1 MSSYEDTMADTIRAN
16 RIMNARR
23 TEMKQLFSSFQQA
36 RQHYISMPNQNRAEA
51 FKPVYDVFQ
60 RLQREMDEHRLATNL
75 QAWTP
80 EYFDEQLMILS
91 NWVPKTCQYFLEFQN
106 AGGDSEHALKCCLEF
121 KAELEG
127 VLNKRPA
134 TLAAKITDMIMHKM
148 NERDSRLS
156 FTNNNI
162 MQN

>member
-1 MSSYEDTMADTIRAN
+1 MSSYEAIMRAN
-16 RIMNARR
+16 QILNARR
-23 TEMKQLFSSFQQA
+23 TEMKQLFFSFKQA
-36 RQHYISMPNQNRAEA
+36 SQHHISMPNKHRFEE
-51 FKPVYDVFQ
+51 FKPFYDAFQ
-60 RLQREMDEHRLATNL
+60 RLQREMDQHRLATNL

-127 VLNKRPA
+127 VLNKKHA
-134 TLAAKITDMIMHKM
+134 ALAAKITDMIMLKM
-148 NERDSRLS
+148 NERDSGSS

>member
-1 MSSYEDTMADTIRAN
+1 MSSYEDTLADTIRAN

-23 TEMKQLFSSFQQA
+23 TEMKQLFSSFNRA
-36 RQHYISMPNQNRAEA
+36 RQHHISMPQNRAEA
-51 FKPVYDVFQ
+51 FKPVSDVFQ
-60 RLQREMDEHRLATNL
+60 RLQREMDQHRLATNL

-106 AGGDSEHALKCCLEF
+106 AGGDSEYALKCCLEF

-134 TLAAKITDMIMHKM
+134 TLASKITDMIMCT
-148 NERDSRLS
+148 
-156 FTNNNI
+156 FI
-162 MQN
+162 Y

>member
-1 MSSYEDTMADTIRAN
+1 MASYEDTIGYL
-16 RIMNARR
+16 IMNARR
-23 TEMKQLFSSFQQA
+23 TEMQNLFFSFRRA
-36 RQHYISMPNQNRAEA
+36 RQHRISMPYNRVEE

-60 RLQREMDEHRLATNL
+60 RLQSEMDQHNLATNL

-91 NWVPKTCQYFLEFQN
+91 NWVPKTCQFYLDVQN
-106 AGGDSEHALKCCLEF
+106 AGGDSEQALKCCLEF

-134 TLAAKITDMIMHKM
+134 TLAAKITDMIMLKM
-148 NERDSRLS
+148 NERDSGSS